1 MKAMVPLLQIG
12 LLLFFAIL
20 MFAII
25 GLEFYSGR
33 LHKRCVA
40 YSNITGKEDH
50 TLTDTRTRT
59 DPHIHISTNV
69 EYINIKNYYI
79 YAPVRLLGSKQ
90 NVKIFRILKN
100 GEKWKQNSKK
110 KKAFGFSE
118 IWVTDNSFL
127 KG

>member
-25 GLEFYSGR
+25 GLEFYSGK

-50 TLTDTRTRT
+50 TLTDTGQEHAHTHAST
-59 DPHIHISTNV
+59 YAQTLSTSIYLHIYVLFRCWDLN
-69 EYINIKNYYI
+69 
-79 YAPVRLLGSKQ
+79 Q
-90 NVKIFRILKN
+90 IFRIIKNDKQKNVNSISENVQLKKIYFF
-100 GEKWKQNSKK
+100 ES
-110 KKAFGFSE
+110 
-118 IWVTDNSFL
+118 
-127 KG
+127 